1 MRYLSLVLGGIAL
14 PLVLA
19 SPLSSISTRA
29 TSKSWAGS
37 NLYFLQGLSDSDQD
51 QWISTM
57 SSSGAKVV
65 RVWVNAQVGEGHCEK
80 GSKLANGVPDLES
93 GGLGRYSDETL
104 DLLDKTLVKLSKNGI
119 KAVVSPH
126 DGNALAGDKW
136 YVAARTSFTVDSKWL
151 FEPQHANDG
160 NSDAYCKK
168 WGSSSFY
175 TDQNAATQYDKRID
189 YILNYQGKTSGKAWK
204 EWGDAIM
211 GFDIQVKLEDMQ
223 SNEPFNAKASVCKD
237 SNAAKWVCDR
247 ATHMRETLGSDNKIQ
262 VSTGG
267 LGGDISNGCTFIES
281 ATSCKALDLIAVHK
295 YAGAQSSNPGQWSGA
310 AQSWISQ
317 ANGKKVYVEEWG
329 VNSKNTDP
337 KTDFPAESEDIIK
350 GQLPYLYWQVLPD
363 VADGCSYSPKN
374 DEDPFGIFVGSGVDF
389 KTEFEKAADS
399 DAAQDW
405 TGIVW

>member
-1 MRYLSLVLGGIAL
+1 MRYLSLVLGGIAV
-14 PLVLA
+14 PFVIA
-19 SPLSSISTRA
+19 SPLSSVSTRA

-65 RVWVNAQVGEGHCEK
+65 RVWVNAQSGEGHCEK

-93 GGLGRYSDETL
+93 GGLGKYSNETL
-104 DLLDKTLVKLSKNGI
+104 DLLDKTLVKLSKSGI
-119 KAVVSPH
+119 KALISPH
-126 DGNALAGDKW
+126 DGNALAGDKCD
-136 YVAARTSFTVDSKWL
+136 V
-151 FEPQHANDG
+151 
-160 NSDAYCKK
+160 YCKK
-168 WGSSSFY
+168 WPSSFY
-175 TDQNAATQYDKRID
+175 TDQSAATQYDKRID

-211 GFDIQVKLEDMQ
+211 GFDIQ
-223 SNEPFNAKASVCKD
+223 NEPFNAKASVCKD

-247 ATHMRETLGSDNKIQ
+247 ATHMRETLGSNKIQ

-281 ATSCKALDLIAVHK
+281 ATSCEALDLIAVHK

-350 GQLPYLYWQVLPD
+350 GQLPYLYWQFLPD

-374 DEDPFGIFVGSGVDF
+374 DGDPFGIFVGSGVDF
-389 KTEFEKAADS
+389 KSEFEKAADS
-399 DAAQDW
+399 EAAQDW